1 MCMLTCTPPWLCAPF
16 AAVPPPMYR
25 RRRTAA
31 RRYESEMQRP
41 LANLVGGEL
50 VRTLLIQV
58 QKLKVDTASAM
69 LEMDQILK
77 ANELSISLV
86 AAVPALLLAGTSL
99 YYLGR

>member
-1 MCMLTCTPPWLCAPF
+1 
-16 AAVPPPMYR
+16 
-25 RRRTAA
+25 
-31 RRYESEMQRP
+31 MQRP